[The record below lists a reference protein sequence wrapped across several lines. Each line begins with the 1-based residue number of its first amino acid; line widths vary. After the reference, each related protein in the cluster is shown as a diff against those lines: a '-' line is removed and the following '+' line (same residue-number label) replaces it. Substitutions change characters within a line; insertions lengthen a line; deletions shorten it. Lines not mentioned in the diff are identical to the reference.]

1 MQTLL
6 EDGQNASMLVGKE
19 SPDGK
24 GILEVK
30 KGIEVGH
37 IFQLGKLYSEN
48 MNATVLDET
57 GKEAEEYVYGLL
69 WYWYFKN
76 SCENN

>member
-1 MQTLL
+1 MQEFI
-6 EDGQNASMLVGKE
+6 EDGQNANLLVGKE

-57 GKEAEEYVYGLL
+57 ATFTILFMGIPSIGFQE
-69 WYWYFKN
+69 
-76 SCENN
+76 